1 MTKNNTKTFGLV
13 TGVLA
18 VLVILLRI
26 IFYFRVRRFGG
37 EAGFLYLIYVVGF
50 AAIAFAAF
58 TDRRDYVAP
67 AGFAALGLLRLITLV
82 TGFFRRTFATV
93 IVMPTASSFFA
104 VLGYFAAAF
113 VLLAL
118 FTDLVPTAKELC
130 KKVWFVPA
138 ILLAIAGIATFVQ
151 YYHGQTSNYYYSRPT
166 IIEVTGRFLGF
177 NFGALQIGTFVALL
191 AGLWAFSSVA
201 PERVVAS
208 VGSAAPAGAAAPVG
222 DTRTAGGAAPVGGE
236 GFYSLTTHI
245 LLLLLTCGIWY
256 YIWIYRTTEYLN
268 RTPGEAPR
276 STTTELLLCMFVPFY
291 LIFWV
296 YKSAQRIDKLAA
308 ANGVQSD
315 ISTLCLILAIFIGIV
330 PPIIMQDKI
339 NAIAG
344 ASSSAGAAAPRAAAQ
359 AQYPQQQYAA
369 PQPAPVQPQP
379 ASVRPQPASV
389 QPQPAP
395 AQPSVADQLTQYKQ
409 LLDSGAITQEEYDA
423 VKQRLLG
430 L

>member
-1 MTKNNTKTFGLV
+1 
-13 TGVLA
+13 
-18 VLVILLRI
+18 
-26 IFYFRVRRFGG
+26 
-37 EAGFLYLIYVVGF
+37 
-50 AAIAFAAF
+50 
-58 TDRRDYVAP
+58 
-67 AGFAALGLLRLITLV
+67 
-82 TGFFRRTFATV
+82 
-93 IVMPTASSFFA
+93 
-104 VLGYFAAAF
+104 
-113 VLLAL
+113 
-118 FTDLVPTAKELC
+118 
-130 KKVWFVPA
+130 
-138 ILLAIAGIATFVQ
+138 
-151 YYHGQTSNYYYSRPT
+151 
-166 IIEVTGRFLGF
+166 
-177 NFGALQIGTFVALL
+177 
-191 AGLWAFSSVA
+191 
-201 PERVVAS
+201 
-208 VGSAAPAGAAAPVG
+208 
-222 DTRTAGGAAPVGGE
+222 
-236 GFYSLTTHI
+236 
-245 LLLLLTCGIWY
+245 
-256 YIWIYRTTEYLN
+256 
-268 RTPGEAPR
+268 
-276 STTTELLLCMFVPFY
+276 MFVPFY